1 MSQETPVDNP
11 VERMSDQAMGERIAA
26 LPIDELIFSENF
38 DRAGVVLRAFNV
50 VCAAAAVVVMGMA
63 AGVAPDSRGHGT
75 HEGLGMQP
83 CGFRY
88 VTGLPCPTCGMTTAF
103 SEMAHFRPVDAFV
116 HQPFGTI
123 LFLLMLL
130 SCAGWLYTAATGR
143 RWPLWIGFFLR
154 SPRFLYGMM
163 ALFLGSWGYTLLVA
177 WLQLQG
183 IIPMPVA

>member
-1 MSQETPVDNP
+1 MTQEIPVDNP
-11 VERMSDQAMGERIAA
+11 VERKSCQAVGERIAA
-26 LPIDELIFSENF
+26 LPVDELISSVDF

-50 VCAAAAVVVMGMA
+50 VCAAAVIVVMGMA
-63 AGVAPDSRGHGT
+63 ASVAPDSRGHGT

-83 CGFRY
+83 CGFRS
-88 VTGLPCPTCGMTTAF
+88 VTRLPCPTCGMTTAF
-103 SEMAHFRPVDAFV
+103 SEMAHFRLVDAFV
-116 HQPFGTI
+116 HQPFGTV
-123 LFLLMLL
+123 LFLLVLL

-177 WLQLQG
+177 WLQMQG
-183 IIPMPVA
+183 VIP